1 MLDLNVSLFVRLQLP
16 SELHNCV
23 LQLFIVLLV
32 VVLVELVLLC
42 LVPHMEDLILNTVVL
57 ELEPLS
63 RSFCL
68 LEVSFEELVV
78 DDQLVNSFLE
88 AHAIVFE
95 FISSLSFVS
104 EVLASCLESLDFT
117 VFLNND

>member
-1 MLDLNVSLFVRLQLP
+1 
-16 SELHNCV
+16 
-23 LQLFIVLLV
+23 
-32 VVLVELVLLC
+32 
-42 LVPHMEDLILNTVVL
+42 MENLILNTIVL

-63 RSFCL
+63 RSLCL